1 MSLEA
6 GGGGA
11 KLSHVGRRLPKTDAR
26 NKVTGRAMYINDL
39 TRPGMLFGRIKYSE
53 RPHAAIKRIDTSAAE
68 ALPGVR
74 AVLTGANTPEI
85 RIGMLKDNPVLK
97 KDRVRSYKDEVACLA
112 AVSPE
117 IAEAALELI
126 RVEYEDLPGVFDP
139 AEALEENAPLVH
151 ETGPRGKPNKS
162 NKLPLPWR
170 LEAGDV
176 EAARAASAFVVEDE
190 LEVTWV
196 AHCCLGA
203 SGCVAEFDAQNNPTL
218 YSITQ
223 IPYLAQND
231 FNRALAA
238 MGLEGK
244 TVRVVGPTIGG
255 GFGSKLDTHVYEYL
269 ALLLAHRTGRPV
281 KFMFSREEEFRA
293 QPPRQP
299 ARIRIAQGCDAEG
312 RLTFREVWMLLDNG
326 AYTSWG
332 ATTPSVMM
340 NPISSLYRVPN
351 IRYVA
356 ECVYTNNIYSQAMRG
371 YGNPQATFAIETA
384 MDQLA
389 EKAGLDPLEFRLR
402 NVNRPGEVTPQ
413 RLEITTCGLKECL
426 EGVAEKLDWQAKKA
440 GPRSRDGVRARG
452 VGVGSLIHVGGGA
465 RVYKSDGHG
474 MIMKMDDFGKVSVIT
489 GAVEIGQGSET
500 VLAQVTAEVLGISP
514 EDVTVVQHDTDICP
528 WDVGTHAS
536 RQAFISCNAA
546 IQCALKLKAQIQELA
561 AQSLEAAAH
570 QIELSDWACYIK
582 DDQDNPD
589 CRIALD
595 KVLRQAHFTN
605 KGRMLMAE
613 TFYDPPNEMLDKE
626 FKGNLSCTYAF
637 GTTGVEVEVD
647 QETGAVEI
655 IRYIAAHDIGRALNP
670 MLLEGQVHGGAV
682 MGVGYALT
690 EELKVEEGRV
700 KTDNFLDY
708 KLLTALDR
716 VPVEPILVET
726 DDQAGPFGAKGV
738 GEPGCVP
745 VAPAIANAIYD
756 AVGVRIKSL
765 PITPEKVLRAIKEKE
780 GLPIDCEV

>member
-1 MSLEA
+1 MSEVIMTGEGQEL
-6 GGGGA
+6 
-11 KLSHVGRRLPKTDAR
+11 KHVGTRRPKSDAR
-26 NKVTGRAMYINDL
+26 DKVTGRAGYINDL
-39 TRPGMLFGRIKYSE
+39 ARPGMLHAKIKYSE
-53 RPHAAIKRIDTSAAE
+53 RPHARIIKIDTTQAE
-68 ALPGVR
+68 NLPGVK
-74 AVLTGANTPEI
+74 AVLTAANTPEI
-85 RIGMLKDNPVLK
+85 KIGMMKDNPLLK
-97 KDRVRSYKDEVACLA
+97 GDMVRSYKDEIACVAATSERVA
-112 AVSPE
+112 ARAVE
-117 IAEAALELI
+117 MIK
-126 RVEYEDLPGVFDP
+126 VEYEDLPAVFDP
-139 AEALEENAPLVH
+139 LEALEEGAPLIH
-151 ETGPRGKPNKS
+151 ELGPRGKPNKS

-170 LEAGDV
+170 LVAGDV
-176 EAARAASAFVVEDE
+176 AKARAESAHIVEDKFD
-190 LEVTWV
+190 VTWV

-203 SGCVAEFDAQNNPTL
+203 SGCVAEFDAQDNPTL

-238 MGLEGK
+238 MGLKGK
-244 TVRVVGPTIGG
+244 VVRIIGPTIGG

-269 ALLLAHRTGRPV
+269 ALLLAHKTSRPV
-281 KFMFSREEEFRA
+281 KFMFTREEEFRA

-299 ARIRIAQGCDAEG
+299 ALIEIAQGCDAEG
-312 RLTFREVWMLLDNG
+312 YLTFREIKMILDNG

-351 IRYVA
+351 IDYTA
-356 ECVYTNNIYSQAMRG
+356 TCVYTNNIYAQAMRG
-371 YGNPQATFAIETA
+371 YGNPQATFAIESC

-389 EKAGLDPLEFRLR
+389 EKAGIDALEFRLK
-402 NVNRPGEVTPQ
+402 NANQPGDITPQ
-413 RLEITTCGLKECL
+413 RLKITTCGLAECL
-426 EGVAEKLDWQAKKA
+426 TGVAEKLDWKNARGAAKDESSVK
-440 GPRSRDGVRARG
+440 ARG
-452 VGVGSLIHVGGGA
+452 VGLGSLIHVGGGA

-514 EDVTVVQHDTDICP
+514 DDVTIVNHDTDICP

-546 IQCALKLKAQIQELA
+546 IRCALKLKEQIQELA
-561 AQSLEAAAH
+561 AQSLEAQARD
-570 QIELSDWACYIK
+570 IELSDWACYIK
-582 DDQDNPD
+582 DDKDNPE

-595 KVLRQAHFTN
+595 KVLRQAHYSRQ
-605 KGRMLMAE
+605 GRMLMAE
-613 TFYDPPNEMLDKE
+613 TFYDPPNEMLDRE

-647 QETGAVEI
+647 RETGAVEI
-655 IRYIAAHDIGRALNP
+655 TKYIAAHDIGRALNP

-690 EELKVEEGRV
+690 EELKLEQGRV
-700 KTDNFLDY
+700 TNDNFLDY
-708 KLLTALDR
+708 KILTALDR

-726 DDQAGPFGAKGV
+726 IDESGPLPVGAKGV
-738 GEPGCVP
+738 GEPGT
-745 VAPAIANAIYD
+745 A
-756 AVGVRIKSL
+756 
-765 PITPEKVLRAIKEKE
+765 
-780 GLPIDCEV
+780 

>member
-1 MSLEA
+1 MTGEGLEL
-6 GGGGA
+6 
-11 KLSHVGRRLPKTDAR
+11 KHVGRRLPKADAR
-26 NKVTGRAMYINDL
+26 DKVTGRAGYINDL
-39 TRPGMLFGRIKYSE
+39 ERPSMLHAKIKYSD
-53 RPHAAIKRIDTSAAE
+53 RPHAKILSIDASQAE
-68 ALPGVR
+68 NLAGVK
-74 AVLTGANTPEI
+74 AVLTAANTPEI
-85 RIGMLKDNPVLK
+85 RIGMMKDNPVLK
-97 KDRVRSYKDEVACLA
+97 GDIVRSYKDEIACVAA
-112 AVSPE
+112 ASPR
-117 IAEAALELI
+117 IADRAVELI

-139 AEALEENAPLVH
+139 LEALKEDAPLIH
-151 ETGPRGKPNKS
+151 ELGPRGKPNKS
-162 NKLPLPWR
+162 NKLPLPWK
-170 LEAGDV
+170 LVAGD
-176 EAARAASAFVVEDE
+176 AKRAREESAHVVEDSF
-190 LEVTWV
+190 EVTWV
-196 AHCCLGA
+196 AHCCMGA
-203 SGCVAEFDAQNNPTL
+203 SGCVAEFDAQDNPIL
-218 YSITQ
+218 HSITQ

-238 MGLEGK
+238 MGLQGK
-244 TVRVVGPTIGG
+244 VVRIIGPAIGG

-269 ALLLAHRTGRPV
+269 ALLLAHRTRRPV
-281 KFMFSREEEFRA
+281 KFMFTREEEFRA

-299 ARIRIAQGCDAEG
+299 ALINIAQGCDKEG
-312 RLTFREVWMLLDNG
+312 YLTFRKIDMILDNG

-351 IRYVA
+351 ISYTA
-356 ECVYTNNIYSQAMRG
+356 TCVYTNNIYCQAMRG
-371 YGNPQATFAIETA
+371 YGNPQATFAIESS

-389 EKAGLDPLEFRLR
+389 EKAGIDPLEFRLK
-402 NVNRPGEVTPQ
+402 NANKPGDISPQ
-413 RLEITTCGLKECL
+413 RLKITSCGLVECL
-426 EGVAEKLDWQAKKA
+426 EGVAEKLDWKKSKA
-440 GPRSRDGVRARG
+440 ALKDEKSVKARG
-452 VGVGSLIHVGGGA
+452 VGLGSLIHVGGGA

-500 VLAQVTAEVLGISP
+500 VLTQVTAEVLGISP
-514 EDVTVVQHDTDICP
+514 EDVTVVHHDTDICP

-546 IQCALKLKAQIQELA
+546 IRCALKLKAQLQELA
-561 AQSLEAAAH
+561 AQALEAQARD
-570 QIELSDWACYIK
+570 IELADWACYIR
-582 DDQDNPD
+582 DDKDNPE

-595 KVLRQAHFTN
+595 KVLRQAHFSRQ
-605 KGRMLMAE
+605 GRMLMAE
-613 TFYDPPNEMLDKE
+613 TFYDPPNEMLDRE
-626 FKGNLSCTYAF
+626 FKGNLSCAYAF

-647 QETGAVEI
+647 RETGAVEI
-655 IRYIAAHDIGRALNP
+655 TKYIAAHDIGRALNP

-690 EELKVEEGRV
+690 EELKLDRGRV
-700 KTDNFLDY
+700 VSDNFLDY
-708 KLLTALDR
+708 KILTAMDR

-726 DDQAGPFGAKGV
+726 IDEAGPFGAKGV

-780 GLPIDCEV
+780 GVPIDCDWA